1 MKRSIVILLVIIS
14 IFVASC
20 SAQPPQVTVTSE
32 VTVTLP
38 TATQTPEPS
47 ATPTSVYTPT
57 PAQQNIDI
65 GGNLS
70 VELGAKVDGGTLI
83 DKFIANS
90 ELSPEDQ
97 AKEIRQTDYTIV
109 GYERESL
116 QWVRTDHGNV
126 ILIRKDDP
134 TVVVAEWKR
143 TKNAGGTTEVVW
155 SWDQMID
162 PAIGESVLFNTAR
175 TWEMMAN
182 GLPLDNDSRS
192 TFVHTIFNNEVKE
205 FAKEKGLIHIV
216 LLME

>member
-1 MKRSIVILLVIIS
+1 MNRNIFANFDRQQKNNTDTLLMDKVNILWADDEIDLLKPHVL
-14 IFVASC
+14 FLQEKGYEVT
-20 SAQPPQVTVTSE
+20 TVTNGKD
-32 VTVTLP
+32 
-38 TATQTPEPS
+38 A
-47 ATPTSVYTPT
+47 
-57 PAQQNIDI
+57 
-65 GGNLS
+65 
-70 VELGAKVDGGTLI
+70 I

-155 SWDQMID
+155 NWDQMID
-162 PAIGESVLFNTAR
+162 PAIGDSVLFNTAR